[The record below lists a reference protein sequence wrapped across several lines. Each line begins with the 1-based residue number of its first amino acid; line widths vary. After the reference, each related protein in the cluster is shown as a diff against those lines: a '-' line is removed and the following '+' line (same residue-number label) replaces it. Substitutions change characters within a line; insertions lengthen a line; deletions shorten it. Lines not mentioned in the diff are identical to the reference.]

1 MGSSLGKSQQT
12 STPIN
17 EVHKSNVVRDVSSNK
32 DWVFD
37 TFVGVI
43 STNISLRSNMPPV
56 YQCSSNRSIACAIAS
71 LIAYDSQNQM
81 NPSIDFIHYNARLDN
96 NGVINITEEMNIRSG
111 FKALKRYGVCHAD
124 TFPNNEFYD
133 DITPGDTA
141 YNEAELYK
149 SIEYYRIYNDDISEL
164 RKCIAMG
171 FPVIFALEFF
181 ESSSIGNGDNYVLT
195 HLPEND
201 VAIGSFAFVAIGYD
215 DIFGL
220 VEFRNFRGESWGDSG
235 YGFINYDYMKKHA
248 HSMWVLRTVA
258 YDYDDDPGDM
268 F

>member
-56 YQCSSNRSIACAIAS
+56 YECPANRSIACAIAS
-71 LIAYDSQNQM
+71 LIAYDSENLM
-81 NPSIDFIHYNARLDN
+81 SPSIDFLHYNARLDK
-96 NGVINITEEMNIRSG
+96 NGVLSSSKKMNIRSG
-111 FKALKRYGVCHAD
+111 FKALKCYGVCHAD

-133 DITPGDTA
+133 DIAPCDTC
-141 YNEAELYK
+141 YNEAEVYK
-149 SIEYYRIYNDDISEL
+149 SFEYYRVYDNEISEV

-171 FPVIFALEFF
+171 FPVIFALELF
-181 ESSSIGNGDNYVLT
+181 EYSGVGNGDNFVLT
-195 HLPEND
+195 HSPKNE
-201 VAIGSFAFVAIGYD
+201 APIGSFAFIAVGYD
-215 DIFGL
+215 DISCL
-220 VEFRNFRGESWGDSG
+220 IEFRNFRGECWGDSG
-235 YGFINYDYMKKHA
+235 YGFIHYEYMKKHS
-248 HSMWVLRTVA
+248 HSMWVLRSEYVE
-258 YDYDDDPGDM
+258 
-268 F
+268 

>member
-1 MGSSLGKSQQT
+1 MGSSLGVSRQT

-17 EVHKSNVVRDVSSNK
+17 EVHKANVARDVSSDK

-56 YQCSSNRSIACAIAS
+56 YECSSDRSIACAMAS

-96 NGVINITEEMNIRSG
+96 SGALNTTDDMNVRSG

-133 DITPGDTA
+133 ITPGDTA
-141 YNEAELYK
+141 YSEAELYK
-149 SIEYYRIYNDDISEL
+149 SIEYYTVYENDLSEL

-181 ESSSIGNGDNYVLT
+181 KSSGIGNGDDCILT
-195 HLPEND
+195 HSPENE
-201 VAIGSFAFVAIGYD
+201 VSIGSFAFVAIGYD
-215 DIFGL
+215 DISGL
-220 VEFRNFRGESWGDSG
+220 IEFRNFRGESWGDSG
-235 YGFINYDYMKKHA
+235 YGFVNYDYMKKHA
-248 HSMWVLRTVA
+248 HSMWVLRTVT
-258 YDYDDDPGDM
+258 YDDDDPGDM